1 VTVELKPEA
10 ERLVQEEIQRGRF
23 HSVDE
28 VIAQALYAL
37 REKSTAGPKSPRKSR
52 KNFAQFLLDSPLPGS
67 GLKLERQKDYPRS
80 VDL

>member
-1 VTVELKPEA
+1 MELKPEA
-10 ERLVQEEIQRGRF
+10 ERLVQEEIRRGRF

-37 REKSTAGPKSPRKSR
+37 REKSTTAPASPRTPR
-52 KNFAQFLLDSPLPGS
+52 QNFAQFLLDSPLPGS
-67 GLKLERQKDYPRS
+67 GLRLERQKDYPRS

>member
-28 VIAQALYAL
+28 VIAQALHAL
-37 REKSTAGPKSPRKSR
+37 REKSTTAPVPQRTPR

-67 GLKLERQKDYPRS
+67 GLKLKRQKDYPRS
-80 VDL
+80 ADL